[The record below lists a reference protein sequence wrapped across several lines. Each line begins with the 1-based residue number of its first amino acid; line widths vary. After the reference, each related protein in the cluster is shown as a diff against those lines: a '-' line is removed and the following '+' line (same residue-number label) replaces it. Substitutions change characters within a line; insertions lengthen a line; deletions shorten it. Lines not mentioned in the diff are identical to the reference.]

1 MKKEKIDVG
10 KMPEF
15 DAKLSRWEVDHLVE
29 LLNKEKF
36 LLDEDETRILAGGLR
51 DRLRELTEPTLPGFA
66 EGKDHD
72 S

>member
-15 DAKLSRWEVDHLVE
+15 EVKLSRWEVEHLVD

-36 LLDEDETRILAGGLR
+36 TLDDDNDRILAGGLR
-51 DRLRELTEPTLPGFA
+51 DRLRGLIEPKLPGVG
-66 EGKDHD
+66 ET
-72 S
+72 

>member
-15 DAKLSRWEVDHLVE
+15 EAKLSRWEVEHLVE

-36 LLDEDETRILAGGLR
+36 TLDDDATRILAGGLR
-51 DRLRELTEPTLPGFA
+51 DRLRGLIEPPLPGFA
-66 EGKDHD
+66 EGMKAE
-72 S
+72 

>member
-15 DAKLSRWEVDHLVE
+15 DVKLSRWEADHLGE
-29 LLNKEKF
+29 LLNKERF

-51 DRLRELTEPTLPGFA
+51 DRLRCLTEPPLPGFA
-66 EGKDHD
+66 TGAGDD